1 VIQRP
6 EPRDKQ
12 DLFKGSLRHYH
23 RSVSDSRSTWD
34 EWIDG
39 KSTQSQ
45 FKKRLKTGLILLAV
59 LGLVAIIVGLI
70 FELR

>member
-1 VIQRP
+1 MKHP

-23 RSVSDSRSTWD
+23 RSGSDSRNIWD

-39 KSTQSQ
+39 KSSPSN
-45 FKKRLKTGLILLAV
+45 FKKRLKTGLILIAV
-59 LGLVAIIVGLI
+59 LALGAIIVGLI
-70 FELR
+70 IELR